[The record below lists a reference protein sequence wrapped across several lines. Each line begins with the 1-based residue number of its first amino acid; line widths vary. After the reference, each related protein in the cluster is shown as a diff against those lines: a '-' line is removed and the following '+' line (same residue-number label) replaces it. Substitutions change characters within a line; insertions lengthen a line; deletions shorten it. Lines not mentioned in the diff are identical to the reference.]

1 MERKLRS
8 NRTYEKITKKYSYST
23 LTEVI
28 KGDVRQRGREKEKKK
43 RKRRRSDIFKYW
55 NAGAGRVI
63 LLRKYTVIR
72 LT

>member
-8 NRTYEKITKKYSYST
+8 GRTYEKITKKYSYST

-43 RKRRRSDIFKYW
+43 KRRRSDIFKYW